1 MHRSQLPNQI
11 AFSISHIEAWA
22 PGVTT
27 RNEWQEWASG
37 AREIAS
43 TGENALR
50 ENTLREPAL
59 QQMQPLLRRHAGRLG
74 RFACTVAY
82 DALAHAG
89 EKSKALNPINPE
101 QAELR
106 EVPLVFS
113 SRYGEVSRSVELLS
127 ALAAGD
133 ELSPSTFGL
142 SVHNAIPGL
151 FSMARKE
158 TANSISLAAGDD
170 SAEFGLIEACGLL
183 DDGAAQVL
191 LVVADVPLPPIYE
204 SFADT
209 SAEPFGWAA
218 LITKP
223 LDSSVKLEWSDA
235 PGTWESSDASLPIA
249 VGTKPLQ
256 GALAALAVLIGDSKS
271 TVRVSGNRTWRW
283 SRHG

>member
-1 MHRSQLPNQI
+1 MGSHAEYQVR
-11 AFSISHIEAWA
+11 FSVSRVEAWA
-22 PGVTT
+22 PGVASTE
-27 RNEWQEWASG
+27 EWQEWAIG
-37 AREIAS
+37 KRELGTI
-43 TGENALR
+43 G
-50 ENTLREPAL
+50 EPAL

-74 RFACTVAY
+74 RFACSPAY
-82 DALAHAG
+82 DALG
-89 EKSKALNPINPE
+89 D
-101 QAELR
+101 LR
-106 EVPLVFS
+106 DVPVVFS

-170 SAEFGLIEACGLL
+170 SAEFGLIEACSLL
-183 DDGAAQVL
+183 DDGAERVL

-223 LDSSVKLEWSDA
+223 TDTSVSLEWIDGVNANADA
-235 PGTWESSDASLPIA
+235 AN
-249 VGTKPLQ
+249 KPLP
-256 GALAALAVLIGDSKS
+256 GALRALSVLIGDD
-271 TVRVSGNRTWRW
+271 THVTRTSGARTWRW
-283 SRHG
+283 TRHRSSAQSSHA